1 MLLTQVLLLFKGA
14 KDSLYA
20 IVYKFKHKGDPL
32 LSSFNG
38 QLILSAVFC
47 VGGIWKRGACFARK
61 SVEILAWDVDG
72 LRRFCGCTG

>member
-1 MLLTQVLLLFKGA
+1 MSYDDGHFFPLLRRCGYFAAVLLTQVLLLFKGA

-38 QLILSAVFC
+38 QLILSAVF
-47 VGGIWKRGACFARK
+47 
-61 SVEILAWDVDG
+61 
-72 LRRFCGCTG
+72 